1 MGEYAPDDQRT
12 VHNNADGEWQDK
24 AAKEAARENQSPTN
38 DGKAQMGYG
47 NARNE
52 NDTSEQAEPEGDL
65 ENSLNSDV
73 YDAAQPGETSNNEAE
88 RARADANRPLN
99 GS

>member
-12 VHNNADGEWQDK
+12 VHNNADGEWQEK
-24 AAKEAARENQSPTN
+24 QSENASRKNQAPKN
-38 DGKAQMGYG
+38 DDKAQMGYG

-52 NDTSEQAEPEGDL
+52 NGTSEQAEAEGDL

-73 YDAAQPGETSNNEAE
+73 YDAAQPGETSDNKAE

>member
-24 AAKEAARENQSPTN
+24 QAENASRKNQSPTN
-38 DGKAQMGYG
+38 DGEAQMGYG

-52 NDTSEQAEPEGDL
+52 NGTSEQAEAEGDL
-65 ENSLNSDV
+65 ENSLNS
-73 YDAAQPGETSNNEAE
+73 E
-88 RARADANRPLN
+88 RKTARVSAVLARSVLAL
-99 GS
+99 ST

>member
-24 AAKEAARENQSPTN
+24 EAKEAARKNQSPTN
-38 DGKAQMGYG
+38 DGEAQMGYG

-52 NDTSEQAEPEGDL
+52 NGTSEQAEAEGDL

-73 YDAAQPGETSNNEAE
+73 YDAAQPGETSDNEAE

-99 GS
+99 GN

>member
-12 VHNNADGEWQDK
+12 VHNNTDGEWQDK
-24 AAKEAARENQSPTN
+24 QAENASRKNQSPTN
-38 DGKAQMGYG
+38 DGEGQMGYG

-52 NDTSEQAEPEGDL
+52 NGTSEQAEAEGDL

-73 YDAAQPGETSNNEAE
+73 YDAAQPGETSDNEAE

>member
-1 MGEYAPDDQRT
+1 MGEYADDQRT

-24 AAKEAARENQSPTN
+24 EAKDASRKNKSPTN
-38 DGKAQMGYG
+38 DGEAQMGYG
-47 NARNE
+47 NARNQ
-52 NDTSEQAEPEGDL
+52 NGKSEQAEAEGDL

-73 YDAAQPGETSNNEAE
+73 YDAAQPGETSDNEAE
-88 RARADANRPLN
+88 RARADAGRPLG

>member
-12 VHNNADGEWQDK
+12 VHNNADGEWQEK
-24 AAKEAARENQSPTN
+24 QAENASQKNQAPKN
-38 DGKAQMGYG
+38 DGEAQMGYG

-52 NDTSEQAEPEGDL
+52 NGTSEQAEAEGDL

-88 RARADANRPLN
+88 RARADANRPLDGN
-99 GS
+99 